1 MKVGFFDSGVGGTCI
16 LRAFRRLCPD
26 VATEYLADTAH
37 CPYGNKPPEEVVRL
51 SVANTEELLRRG
63 CGVVVVACNTATAA
77 AIDVLRAHYPQVPFV
92 GVEPALKPAALRTR
106 TGVVGV
112 LATAGT
118 FHGRLYNETK
128 ARYAKDVA
136 VIAAVADEFVE
147 IVEEWKSGEV
157 EKWRSGEVEE
167 WGSGEVEEWKSGRM
181 EEWGSLDEEAPMDEA
196 LRARAERAVRERV
209 VPLLDAGADCIV
221 LGCTHFPHLKPFIEA
236 VCTGR
241 AEVIDPSDAV
251 ARQIRRAILDSRVF
265 GQKRNAAPTLTTSE
279 EKSMSAESGPAEM
292 SKPSTHS

>member
-26 VATEYLADTAH
+26 VATEYLADTEH

-167 WGSGEVEEWKSGRM
+167 WKSGRM
-181 EEWGSLDEEAPMDEA
+181 EEWGSLDGEAPMDEA
-196 LRARAERAVRERV
+196 LRARAERAVRDRV

-236 VCTGR
+236 VCAGR

-265 GQKRNAAPTLTTSE
+265 GQKRNAAPTLTISE
-279 EKSMSAESGPAEM
+279 EKSTSAESGPAEM

>member
-1 MKVGFFDSGVGGTCI
+1 
-16 LRAFRRLCPD
+16 
-26 VATEYLADTAH
+26 
-37 CPYGNKPPEEVVRL
+37 
-51 SVANTEELLRRG
+51 
-63 CGVVVVACNTATAA
+63 
-77 AIDVLRAHYPQVPFV
+77 
-92 GVEPALKPAALRTR
+92 
-106 TGVVGV
+106 
-112 LATAGT
+112 
-118 FHGRLYNETK
+118 
-128 ARYAKDVA
+128 
-136 VIAAVADEFVE
+136 
-147 IVEEWKSGEV
+147 
-157 EKWRSGEVEE
+157 
-167 WGSGEVEEWKSGRM
+167 M
-181 EEWGSLDEEAPMDEA
+181 EEWGSLDGEAPMDEA

-236 VCTGR
+236 VCAGR